1 MRHLVRVSGNVS
13 VSVRKEA
20 KASAAPHALLSCEL
34 RRLLAVRLGR
44 RRRVGS
50 LALELWQHVVVQQA
64 GPSAQPKEP
73 AILRP
78 DHQLL

>member
-44 RRRVGS
+44 RRRVG
-50 LALELWQHVVVQQA
+50 A
-64 GPSAQPKEP
+64 
-73 AILRP
+73 
-78 DHQLL
+78 